1 MQAKLP
7 EPFFFEGDERAVIL
21 FHAFTGTSNDVRML
35 GRRLNREGY
44 TVYAPHLTGHGTMD
58 VFDLIK
64 EGNPAAWLQDGQ
76 DAYDFMVEKGYK
88 QVAVFGLSL
97 GGTVAISV
105 ILNNPAIG
113 GGVFNTPIVTDQA
126 ITDSNVPTSFM
137 TYARKVQKYAGKT
150 EAEINQSDDKVAQQL
165 HTTLTGVH
173 AMNRDLSARL
183 DELKVPIYIAASG
196 QDELVDPTAGEQFAD
211 AITTAPV
218 YLNTFNSARHVIT
231 VGKYHHEFEDT
242 VIEYLTNLNWE

>member
-1 MQAKLP
+1 MQAKIP
-7 EPFFFEGDERAVIL
+7 KPFFFEGDERAVIL

-44 TVYAPHLTGHGTMD
+44 TVYAPHLTGHATMD

-76 DAYDFMVEKGYK
+76 DAYDFMVGKGYK
-88 QVAVFGLSL
+88 QIAVFGLSL
-97 GGTVAISV
+97 GGTVATSV
-105 ILNNPAIG
+105 ILNNPTIG
-113 GGVFNTPIVTDQA
+113 GGVFNAPIVTDQA

-137 TYARKVQKYAGKT
+137 TYARKVQELAGKT
-150 EAEINQSDDKVAQQL
+150 EAEINQSDDKLAQQL
-165 HTTLTGVH
+165 YTTLTGVH
-173 AMNRDLSARL
+173 AVNRDLSARL
-183 DELKVPIYIAASG
+183 DELKVPFYIAASG
-196 QDELVDPTAGEQFAD
+196 QDELVDPTAGEQFAE

-218 YLNTFNSARHVIT
+218 HLNAFNSATHVIT